1 MTRAKGDWES
11 WIMKTSVYEEC
22 VLEGGVLGDYWDLV
36 DLEDSG
42 QGQLRK
48 LWFNGVLR
56 GIEKNHGDLGGGGA
70 V

>member
-1 MTRAKGDWES
+1 M
-11 WIMKTSVYEEC
+11 
-22 VLEGGVLGDYWDLV
+22 

-70 V
+70 VRLLVIT